1 MSISIAMI
9 GCGVW
14 GKNIARN
21 ASELGVLAAI
31 CDTNRKRASSF
42 SKLFSCPSLSFEQI
56 LNDPSISG
64 VMIVTNAHSHE
75 KLACDVLKAGKHVY
89 VEKPFAL
96 SINSAL
102 SIEQNAIKAQKQVMV
117 GHLLQYHPAYR
128 EIKKLLKKGVIGELQ
143 HIQANRLAMGRILKS
158 ESALFDLCPHDIS
171 LILGLVEH
179 MPQSIKCNSASHI
192 TNAGGDI
199 ISSNFV
205 FPRGITAMMHT
216 SWYSPYKEHRLV
228 VTGNLGSIVFDD
240 MKPLQKKL
248 TLYKDKLIDQGE
260 KILIERS
267 DPSFLTISGNEPLQN
282 EINAFIH
289 VCKTG
294 KPAITDLKEALKVQQ
309 VLSEMNLQ
317 LKGGK
322 L

>member
-117 GHLLQYHPAYR
+117 GHLLQYHPAYK
-128 EIKKLLKKGVIGELQ
+128 EIKKLVKKGIIGELQ

-171 LILGLVEH
+171 LILGLVKH
-179 MPQSIKCNSASHI
+179 MPQSIKCHSASHV
-192 TNAGGDI
+192 THAGGDI
-199 ISSNFV
+199 ISSNLI
-205 FPRGITAMMHT
+205 FPKGITAIMHT
-216 SWYSPYKEHRLV
+216 SWYSPYKEHKLV

-240 MKPLQKKL
+240 MRPLQEKL
-248 TLYKDKLIDQGE
+248 TLYKDKLIDRGE
-260 KILIERS
+260 AIQIERS
-267 DPSFLTISGNEPLQN
+267 DPFFLPISESEPLKI

-294 KPAITDLKEALKVQQ
+294 KPAITDIKEALKVQQ
-309 VLSEMNLQ
+309 VLSEMSLQ
-317 LKGGK
+317 LSGGK